1 VVGKERLP
9 VPARFADRSP
19 KDLQRR
25 IDAVPDWI
33 RPAFS
38 EFRDHIRDE
47 AQEYQ
52 ETNPRPTPKTLRRF
66 LAGFVRRIGDPL
78 ELAQQGAVAAGYYLP
93 LPDRFNRW
101 TAGLPSAGSAIVGE
115 TVLWGSAFTA
125 TAGGLTVATVSEL
138 LDLYSI
144 TSARTQRYRW
154 AQLAPGPTVVR
165 ADVITILE
173 VTGQGSAKRSLR
185 QFGLDAIGELAA
197 FAAEGIIGDL
207 AVPAYGAY
215 KGGRRTRAALK
226 RALEEPL
233 SPVPEEGPPPE
244 PDLSASP
251 PGSFYDWFHRE
262 RAQGQAL
269 LLPGR
274 PDPT

>member
-1 VVGKERLP
+1 M
-9 VPARFADRSP
+9 
-19 KDLQRR
+19 
-25 IDAVPDWI
+25 DAVPDWI

-38 EFRDHIRDE
+38 EFRDQIRE
-47 AQEYQ
+47 QAEEYQ
-52 ETNPRPTPKTLRRF
+52 ETTPRPTPKTLRRF
-66 LAGFVRRIGDPL
+66 LAGFVRRISDPL

-125 TAGGLTVATVSEL
+125 TAGGLTVATVSEM

-144 TSARTQRYRW
+144 ASARTQRYRW
-154 AQLAPGPTVVR
+154 AQLAPGPAVVR
-165 ADVITILE
+165 SDVITILE
-173 VTGQGSAKRSLR
+173 ATGPGVAKGTLR
-185 QFGLDAIGELAA
+185 QFGPKTIGVLAA
-197 FAAEGIIGDL
+197 HAAEGIIGDL

-226 RALEEPL
+226 RALEQPL

-251 PGSFYDWFHRE
+251 PASFYDWFHRE
-262 RAQGQAL
+262 RGHGQI
-269 LLPGR
+269 LLPPGR
-274 PDPT
+274 IDPT